1 MCILLIW
8 IIVLTKYKCDLSIFL
23 YDGCLCLTNVCFVLK
38 SKESINLF
46 FFFYFRIFNWLK
58 IGFVFFVCFLFF
70 HIFIFEKVSCNFFS
84 QWKGTL
90 RKYLRKQ
97 TLNWFDLVN
106 NFRIMAC
113 WNTPWLFFFSCH
125 YHKILCIRF
134 GDFGLKFFI

>member
-1 MCILLIW
+1 MFCQNINVISAFFFVMVVCVWKMFFFEIKREYQLFFS
-8 IIVLTKYKCDLSIFL
+8 SIFEF
-23 YDGCLCLTNVCFVLK
+23 LTGWKYGFF
-38 SKESINLF
+38 SLF
-46 FFFYFRIFNWLK
+46 FSFFQIL
-58 IGFVFFVCFLFF
+58 
-70 HIFIFEKVSCNFFS
+70 IFEKLSCNFFS
-84 QWKGTL
+84 QWMGTL

-134 GDFGLKFFI
+134 GDFGLKFFIYKKK